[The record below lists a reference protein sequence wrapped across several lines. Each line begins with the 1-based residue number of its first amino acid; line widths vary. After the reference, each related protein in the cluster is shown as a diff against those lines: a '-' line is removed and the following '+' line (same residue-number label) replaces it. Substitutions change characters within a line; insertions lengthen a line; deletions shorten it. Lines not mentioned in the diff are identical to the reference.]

1 MPPEESEPI
10 IPASELP
17 MAYNID
23 RAVTWIV
30 LIIYYT

>member
-1 MPPEESEPI
+1 MSPEGFEHI

-17 MAYNID
+17 MTYNTD